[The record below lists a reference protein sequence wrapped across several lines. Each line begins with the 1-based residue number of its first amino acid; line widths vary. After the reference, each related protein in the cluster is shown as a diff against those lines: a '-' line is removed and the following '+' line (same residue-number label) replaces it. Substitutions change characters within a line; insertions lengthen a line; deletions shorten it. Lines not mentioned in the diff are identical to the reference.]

1 MRHFRVSFEPDNT
14 VVEIHGGATLLEAA
28 SKAGIILN
36 TLCGGKGTCGKCAVV
51 LTDTKRK
58 VLACQFKVE
67 SDLTVTIPETSRF
80 YKQQILLH
88 GVERQIHIN
97 PCIRKHFLRLDSLEP
112 ESVKAKLKCACTDH
126 CCEIDDALLSRLAN
140 DVDLSSSNAGV
151 TFVSHLSVIRK
162 NPSHCYRVVA
172 YEKGDT
178 ASKIF
183 GVAIDVGTTTVVA
196 KLIDMIDG
204 KTVATKAM
212 DNPQAIF
219 GADVI
224 SRISFGSSQGGLE
237 QMQRAIINGVNQLI
251 EQLCNETAI
260 DANYIYELCIAGNT
274 TMNHIFLGFPVEQL
288 GQMPFSAHSTDSHD
302 IPAVKLGIKVNPAA
316 NVYAIANIAGFLG
329 ADTTAV
335 ALAVGMDKTDKIT
348 LVIDIGTNGEL
359 ILGTKDK
366 MYAASCAAG
375 PAFEGA
381 RIRQGSR
388 AIDGSIQSV
397 IINHEDIDIDVI
409 GGGVANS
416 ICGSGLIDAMAVLVE
431 LGVVDSTGRFVE
443 PEKLRAKLPAKMLK
457 RIVQIDGQWVFVLA
471 DNSKKN
477 TDSVYFTQRD
487 VRETQLAK
495 AAMRVGIV
503 LLQKEMGITDSQ
515 IDQILLAGA
524 FGNYINRESAKK
536 IGLIPDLDLAKVHFV
551 GNAASTG
558 AVMTLLSVQCR
569 KLADDLAGKMH
580 HIELAESPD
589 FSMAYAECMMF

>member
-14 VVEIHGGATLLEAA
+14 VVEIHSGATLLEAA

-36 TLCGGKGTCGKCAVV
+36 TICGGKGTCGKCAVV
-51 LTDTKRK
+51 LKDTKRK
-58 VLACQFKVE
+58 VLACQYLVE

-80 YKQQILLH
+80 DKQQILLH
-88 GVERQIHIN
+88 GIERQMHIN
-97 PCIRKHFLRLDSLEP
+97 PCIRKHFLKLDSLKP
-112 ESVKAKLKCACTDH
+112 ESVKAKLKHACTDH
-126 CCEIDDALLSRLAN
+126 CCEIDNVLLGRLAN
-140 DVDLSSSNAGV
+140 DVDLSSNNGGI
-151 TFVSHLSVIRK
+151 TFVSHLSTIRK
-162 NPSHCYRVVA
+162 NSSHCYRVIA

-178 ASKIF
+178 SGKIF

-212 DNPQAIF
+212 DNPQSVF

-224 SRISFGSSQGGLE
+224 SRISFGNNQAGLE
-237 QMQRAIINGVNQLI
+237 QMHRAIIAGINQLI
-251 EQLCNETAI
+251 EQLCSETAI

-288 GQMPFSAHSTDSHD
+288 GQMPFSAHTTDSHD
-302 IPAVKLGIKVNPAA
+302 IPAAKLGIIINPSA
-316 NVYAIANIAGFLG
+316 NVYTIANIAGFLG

-409 GGGVANS
+409 GGGVAKS

-443 PEKLRAKLPAKMLK
+443 PEKLQSKLPAKILK
-457 RIVQIDGQWVFVLA
+457 RIVQSDGQWAFVLA
-471 DNSKKN
+471 DK
-477 TDSVYFTQRD
+477 VHFTQRD

-524 FGNYINRESAKK
+524 FGNYISRESAKR

-558 AVMTLLSVQCR
+558 AIMALLSVQCR
-569 KLADDLAGKMH
+569 KLADELAGKMH